1 MIAATLRRPRAR
13 LPGMLPG
20 SRAMSANT
28 YWYTGKPA
36 IPIQLP
42 KVLGIAD
49 PSDFR
54 VGENATD

>member
-1 MIAATLRRPRAR
+1 
-13 LPGMLPG
+13 MLPG